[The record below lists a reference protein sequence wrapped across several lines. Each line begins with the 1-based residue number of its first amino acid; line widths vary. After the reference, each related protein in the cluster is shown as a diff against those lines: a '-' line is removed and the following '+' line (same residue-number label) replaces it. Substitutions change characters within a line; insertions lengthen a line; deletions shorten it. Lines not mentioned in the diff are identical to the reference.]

1 MQKKF
6 KYIIIIMIFSL
17 FLSGCS
23 LLKRDNMEDISII
36 TTIYSLEYVINY
48 LYGDNA
54 VINSIYPDDTN
65 VDNYTFTDKQI
76 RDNSKKDLFIYMGK
90 TNDSDIAITY
100 LNNNKNLKLI
110 DASFGMEYKN
120 GEEELWMNPSNLLM
134 IAENIRNGL
143 DEYISS
149 SYLIKEIDN
158 NYNNLKIELSE
169 LDADVKLSFEN
180 ASKNTIFTNSNALKY
195 LSKYGV
201 NVIVLNKNDNQYE
214 KNLTLLKNRIN
225 GKAIKYFYALENVE
239 ISSEVQELIDNKS
252 IELETLHNLKN
263 INDQER
269 NNKINYIELSK
280 DNLNMLKKELY

>member
-90 TNDSDIAITY
+90 TKDSDIAITY
-100 LNNNKNLKLI
+100 LNKNKLMQVLEWNIK
-110 DASFGMEYKN
+110 MVKKN
-120 GEEELWMNPSNLLM
+120 
-134 IAENIRNGL
+134 
-143 DEYISS
+143 
-149 SYLIKEIDN
+149 
-158 NYNNLKIELSE
+158 
-169 LDADVKLSFEN
+169 
-180 ASKNTIFTNSNALKY
+180 
-195 LSKYGV
+195 YG
-201 NVIVLNKNDNQYE
+201 
-214 KNLTLLKNRIN
+214 
-225 GKAIKYFYALENVE
+225 
-239 ISSEVQELIDNKS
+239 
-252 IELETLHNLKN
+252 
-263 INDQER
+263 
-269 NNKINYIELSK
+269 
-280 DNLNMLKKELY
+280 

>member
-6 KYIIIIMIFSL
+6 KYIILIMIFSL

-65 VDNYTFTDKQI
+65 IDNYTFTDKQI

-90 TNDSDIAITY
+90 TKDSDIAITY

-110 DASFGMEYKN
+110 DASFGIEYKN

-143 DEYISS
+143 NEYISS

-239 ISSEVQELIDNKS
+239 IPSEVQELVDDKS
-252 IELETLHNLKN
+252 IALETLHNLKN

>member
-239 ISSEVQELIDNKS
+239 ISSEVQELIDDKS

>member
-36 TTIYSLEYVINY
+36 TTIYLLEYVINY

-90 TNDSDIAITY
+90 TKDSDIAITY

-239 ISSEVQELIDNKS
+239 ISSEVQELIDDKS

>member
-6 KYIIIIMIFSL
+6 KYIILIMIFSL

-65 VDNYTFTDKQI
+65 IDNYTFTDKQI

-90 TNDSDIAITY
+90 TKDSDIAITY

-110 DASFGMEYKN
+110 DASFGIEYKN

-143 DEYISS
+143 NEYISS

-158 NYNNLKIELSE
+158 NYNNLKIKLSE

-239 ISSEVQELIDNKS
+239 IPSEVQELVDDKS
-252 IELETLHNLKN
+252 IKLETLHNLKN

>member
-48 LYGDNA
+48 LYGENA

-90 TNDSDIAITY
+90 TKDSDIAITY

-239 ISSEVQELIDNKS
+239 ISSEVQELIDDKS

>member
-1 MQKKF
+1 MQKRF
-6 KYIIIIMIFSL
+6 KYIILIMIFSL

-65 VDNYTFTDKQI
+65 IDNYTFTDKQI

-90 TNDSDIAITY
+90 TKDSDIAITY

-110 DASFGMEYKN
+110 DASFGIEYKN

-143 DEYISS
+143 NEYISS

-239 ISSEVQELIDNKS
+239 IPSEVQKLVDNKS

>member
-1 MQKKF
+1 
-6 KYIIIIMIFSL
+6 
-17 FLSGCS
+17 
-23 LLKRDNMEDISII
+23 
-36 TTIYSLEYVINY
+36 
-48 LYGDNA
+48 
-54 VINSIYPDDTN
+54 
-65 VDNYTFTDKQI
+65 
-76 RDNSKKDLFIYMGK
+76 MGK
-90 TNDSDIAITY
+90 TKDSDIAITY

-201 NVIVLNKNDNQYE
+201 NVIVLNKNDNQY
-214 KNLTLLKNRIN
+214 
-225 GKAIKYFYALENVE
+225 
-239 ISSEVQELIDNKS
+239 
-252 IELETLHNLKN
+252 
-263 INDQER
+263 
-269 NNKINYIELSK
+269 
-280 DNLNMLKKELY
+280 

>member
-90 TNDSDIAITY
+90 TKDSDIAITY

>member
-6 KYIIIIMIFSL
+6 KYIILIMIFSL

-65 VDNYTFTDKQI
+65 IDNYTFTDKQI

-90 TNDSDIAITY
+90 TKDSDIAITY

-110 DASFGMEYKN
+110 DASFGIEYKN

-143 DEYISS
+143 NEYISS

-239 ISSEVQELIDNKS
+239 IPSEVQELVDDKS
-252 IELETLHNLKN
+252 IKLETLHNLKN

>member
-1 MQKKF
+1 
-6 KYIIIIMIFSL
+6 MIFSL

-90 TNDSDIAITY
+90 TKDSDIAITY

-239 ISSEVQELIDNKS
+239 ISSEVQELIDDKS

>member
-1 MQKKF
+1 
-6 KYIIIIMIFSL
+6 MIFSL

-90 TNDSDIAITY
+90 TKDSDIAITY

>member
-90 TNDSDIAITY
+90 TKDSDIAITY

-269 NNKINYIELSK
+269 NNKINYI
-280 DNLNMLKKELY
+280 

>member
-6 KYIIIIMIFSL
+6 KYIILIMIFSL

-65 VDNYTFTDKQI
+65 IDNYTFTDKQI

-90 TNDSDIAITY
+90 TKDSDIAITY

-110 DASFGMEYKN
+110 DASFGIEYKN

-143 DEYISS
+143 NEYISS

-239 ISSEVQELIDNKS
+239 IPSEVQELVDNKS
-252 IELETLHNLKN
+252 IKLETLHNLKN

>member
-6 KYIIIIMIFSL
+6 KYIILIMIFSL

-65 VDNYTFTDKQI
+65 IDNYTFTDKQI

-90 TNDSDIAITY
+90 TKDSDIAITY

-110 DASFGMEYKN
+110 DASFGIEYKN

-143 DEYISS
+143 NEYISS

-239 ISSEVQELIDNKS
+239 IPSEVQELVDDKS
-252 IELETLHNLKN
+252 IKLETLHNLKN

-269 NNKINYIELSK
+269 NNKINYIDYKVRFFS
-280 DNLNMLKKELY
+280 Y

>member
-6 KYIIIIMIFSL
+6 KYIILIMIFSL

-65 VDNYTFTDKQI
+65 IDNYTFTDKQI

-90 TNDSDIAITY
+90 TKDSDIAITY

-110 DASFGMEYKN
+110 DASFGIEYKN

-143 DEYISS
+143 NEYISS

-225 GKAIKYFYALENVE
+225 KKAIKYFYALENVE
-239 ISSEVQELIDNKS
+239 IPSEVQELVDDKS
-252 IELETLHNLKN
+252 IKLETLHNLKN

>member
-90 TNDSDIAITY
+90 TKDSDIAITY

-239 ISSEVQELIDNKS
+239 ISSEVQELIDDKS